1 MTSQALALALAAQV
15 ALGIVAIGVAWGAGR

>member
-1 MTSQALALALAAQV
+1 MLESAAWLALAAQV